1 MKKLIV
7 SASTLLA
14 VVAIVI
20 GATTAFYG
28 DVETSSGNTLSAG
41 AIDLGIDNESY
52 YNGLLNEG
60 TSWELAFDLDDN
72 EGPADGKYLF
82 FNFLDLKPGD
92 WGEDTISVHVKD
104 NDSWACMA
112 FDVTTDEDNGSTEPE
127 LDDEDPYT
135 ADDGE
140 LDEFVNFVWWADDG
154 DNVLEDDEAETGN
167 FKEGALSDIGDFSVT
182 LADSSGTGV
191 LSSGPLEGS
200 TDYYIGKA
208 WCFGNLEVN
217 PLEQGNYSGPNNP
230 ANDEVNPSGSATP
243 EDGGIICNGS
253 GLDNRTQTDKIT
265 ADVVFTAL
273 QDRWNPNF
281 KCGGEIGC
289 LDKADVMLVLDRSG
303 SISNTDPDGGG
314 PLLSELQT
322 LKNAAKAFVDAL
334 APSADG
340 VHVGMVSFSSSA
352 TLNSHLT
359 SDGASVKTAIDGLT
373 SGGNTNLEHGIQL
386 ADGELDD
393 AHLHDRD
400 DTEAPDI
407 IVLIT
412 DGEPTASNG
421 PLTHRED
428 ARVAADNAKS
438 DGVEI
443 FAVGVGITSSNA
455 TYLKDD
461 IVSPPSVD
469 HYFNAVDFNELE
481 AILADIAN
489 CE

>member
-1 MKKLIV
+1 MKKIIL
-7 SASTLLA
+7 STSTLLA
-14 VVAIVI
+14 VIAIVV

-82 FNFLDLKPGD
+82 FNFLDLKPCD

-140 LDEFVNFVWWADDG
+140 LDDFVNFVWWADDG

-208 WCFGNLEVN
+208 WGFGNLELD
-217 PLEQGNYSGPNNP
+217 PLPEG
-230 ANDEVNPSGSATP
+230 AGSP
-243 EDGGIICNGS
+243 LQRGS
-253 GLDNRTQTDKIT
+253 GITCDGSPLDNSTQTDKIT
-265 ADVVFTAL
+265 ADIVFTAL
-273 QDRWNPNF
+273 QSRWNPDF

-289 LDKADVMLVLDRSG
+289 LDKADVMLGLDRSG
-303 SISNTDPDGGG
+303 SISNIDPDGGG

-393 AHLHDRD
+393 AHLHDRY
-400 DTEAPDI
+400 DT
-407 IVLIT
+407 
-412 DGEPTASNG
+412 
-421 PLTHRED
+421 
-428 ARVAADNAKS
+428 
-438 DGVEI
+438 
-443 FAVGVGITSSNA
+443 
-455 TYLKDD
+455 
-461 IVSPPSVD
+461 
-469 HYFNAVDFNELE
+469 
-481 AILADIAN
+481 
-489 CE
+489 

>member
-14 VVAIVI
+14 VIAIVA

-52 YNGLLNEG
+52 YNGALNPG
-60 TSWELAFDLDDN
+60 TTWELAFDLDDN
-72 EGPADGKYLF
+72 EGPANGKYLF

-112 FDVTTDEDNGSTEPE
+112 FDVTADEDNGSTEPE
-127 LDDEDPYT
+127 LDDEDSYT

-140 LDEFVNFVWWADDG
+140 LDDFVNFVWWADDG
-154 DNVLEDDEAETGN
+154 DNVLEDDEVEGSK
-167 FKEGALSDIGDFSVT
+167 FKEGALSDISNFSVT

-208 WCFGNLEVN
+208 WCLGGMELT
-217 PLEQGNYSGPNNP
+217 PLEQNDYSGPNNP
-230 ANDEVNPSGSATP
+230 SNDGQNPNGPATP
-243 EDGGIICNGS
+243 EDGGLTCDGS
-253 GLDNRTQTDKIT
+253 QLDNSTQTDKVM
-265 ADVVFTAL
+265 ANVVFTAL
-273 QDRWNPNF
+273 QERWNPDF
-281 KCGGEIGC
+281 KCEGGVGC

-303 SISNTDPDGGG
+303 SINST
-314 PLLSELQT
+314 ELAT
-322 LKNAAKAFVDAL
+322 LKTAAKTFVDAL

-428 ARVAADNAKS
+428 ARVAADNTKS

-443 FAVGVGITSSNA
+443 FAVGVGITPSNA

-469 HYFNAVDFNELE
+469 HYFNAVDFDDLE
-481 AILADIAN
+481 AILENIAQ
-489 CE
+489 CDGETG